1 MGGMQTNE
9 HDAVT
14 RTSFERQVGL
24 FTGADAPFARRAD
37 TVTGWVEPLD
47 PDMVVLDVACGA
59 GHVAEQLAPHVR
71 QVVGVDLTRA
81 LLDAGA
87 TRLQAAGV
95 GNVLLQEGTVAALPF
110 VDASFD
116 LVVCRTALH
125 HFPDPARAV
134 AQMRRVC
141 RPEGRVVVADL
152 VAPAAE
158 VRDRFDAVH
167 RDLDPS
173 HVRALL
179 DDELVALMA
188 EHVGP
193 VTRAE
198 PVPALRLP
206 IDLIVTDAGDGDAVR
221 SALRDELAGGD
232 ATGFEPTRAGDEVHV
247 SFHITVVEAHPSA
260 A

>member
-1 MGGMQTNE
+1 MGANE
-9 HDAVT
+9 HDTVT

-47 PDMVVLDVACGA
+47 PAMVVLDVACGA

-87 TRLQAAGV
+87 ARLLAAGV
-95 GNVLLQEGTVAALPF
+95 DNVLLQEGTVARLPF

-125 HFPDPARAV
+125 HFADPDGAIDE
-134 AQMRRVC
+134 MRRVC
-141 RPEGRVVVADL
+141 RPGGRVVVADM
-152 VAPAAE
+152 VAPGAD

-167 RDLDPS
+167 RALDPS
-173 HVRALL
+173 HVRTLL
-179 DDELVALMA
+179 DTELVGLLA

-193 VTRAE
+193 VTRTE
-198 PVPALRLP
+198 PVPTLRLP
-206 IDLIVTDAGDGDAVR
+206 LDLIVTDAGDGGAVR
-221 SALRDELAGGD
+221 TALQTELDGGE
-232 ATGFEPTRAGDEVHV
+232 ATGFEPTRDGDDVQV
-247 SFHITVVEAHPSA
+247 AFHITVVQAQRVS
-260 A
+260 

>member
-1 MGGMQTNE
+1 MQTNE
-9 HDAVT
+9 HDTVT

-47 PDMVVLDVACGA
+47 PGMVVLDVACGA

-87 TRLQAAGV
+87 ARLQDGGV
-95 GNVLLQEGTVAALPF
+95 DNVLLQEGTVARLPF

-125 HFPDPARAV
+125 HFPDPDRAV
-134 AQMRRVC
+134 DEMRRVC
-141 RPEGRVVVADL
+141 RAGGRVVVADM
-152 VAPAAE
+152 VAPGAE
-158 VRDRFDAVH
+158 VRERFDAVH

-173 HVRALL
+173 HMRVLL
-179 DDELVALMA
+179 DAELVGLLEA
-188 EHVGP
+188 HVGP

-198 PVPALRLP
+198 PVPPLRLP
-206 IDLIVTDAGDGDAVR
+206 LDLIVTDAGDGDAVR
-221 SALRDELAGGD
+221 TAVRAELDGGE
-232 ATGFEPTRAGDEVHV
+232 ATGFEPTLDDGTVHV
-247 SFHITVVEAHPSA
+247 AFHITVVEARRES
-260 A
+260 